1 MVLFKEQLKELRA
14 ENNLSQQD
22 LAEKLGVSQRSIS
35 NWETG
40 VRQPDFEMLI
50 SIAKFFNVTT
60 DYLLGISE

>member
-14 ENNLSQQD
+14 ENDLSQQD

-35 NWETG
+35 NWEAG